1 MTDKL
6 KEAMKPV
13 IYSVL
18 TAILAY
24 FAIAFVTWEI
34 DSEKWT
40 WIGRF
45 AFVWTTCCTVACVLT
60 LTLGGK
66 K

>member
-45 AFVWTTCCTVACVLT
+45 AFVWMAACAIGIT
-60 LTLGGK
+60 LTITLEEK